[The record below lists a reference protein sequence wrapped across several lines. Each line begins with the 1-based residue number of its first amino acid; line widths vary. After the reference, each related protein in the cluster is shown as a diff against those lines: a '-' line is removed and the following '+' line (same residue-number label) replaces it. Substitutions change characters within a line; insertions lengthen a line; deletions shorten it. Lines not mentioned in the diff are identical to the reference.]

1 MHCRTQRII
10 SMAARN
16 RFMIALA
23 ISLALSPGA
32 FAQSPDISSTVG
44 ERIQRIQDRI
54 LSPPMLFGE
63 PVGRSLAERMAED
76 RVPGVSIAVIHNGEI
91 EWARGFGVTRI
102 GGPPVT
108 SETLFQ
114 AASVSKPV
122 AALAVLRLV
131 ESGKLSLDDDVN
143 QYLKS
148 WKVEENDFT
157 KSEKVTLRGLLTH
170 TAGMTVRGFPGYAP
184 GETIPTTVQILNGHA
199 PANTPPVFVD
209 TNPRG
214 QWRYSGGGYVV
225 AQLLLEDV
233 TRTPFAQLVRDLV
246 LNPIGMTRSTYEQPL
261 PAARMTQVALP
272 HDADGSLLPGG
283 PHIYPEMAAAGLWTT
298 PSDLARY
305 AIEVQHALTGKSAIL
320 SATMAQHMLTPIPGM
335 REHGL
340 GPALGGSKERRYF
353 YHSGSNAGYKCYL
366 VAYNSGD
373 GAVVM
378 TNSDNAD
385 ALRRDIINTIAYEY
399 KWPDFQPEPRRLLS
413 MSNALFA
420 LVITAVGISGVV
432 LFRRRRL
439 RSLF

>member
-1 MHCRTQRII
+1 MVPPHRFVI
-10 SMAARN
+10 S
-16 RFMIALA
+16 LA
-23 ISLALSPGA
+23 ISFALSLIA
-32 FAQSPDISSTVG
+32 FAQSPDTSSTV
-44 ERIQRIQDRI
+44 EQRIQRIQSRI
-54 LSPPMLFGE
+54 LSPPMLFGD
-63 PVGRSLAERMAED
+63 PVGRSLAERMTED

-102 GGPPVT
+102 SGSPVT

-114 AASVSKPV
+114 AGSVSKPV

-148 WKVEENDFT
+148 WKVEESDFT
-157 KSEKVTLRGLLTH
+157 KNQKVTLRGLLTH
-170 TAGMTVRGFPGYAP
+170 TAGITVRGFRGYAF
-184 GETIPTTVQILNGHA
+184 GESIPTVVQILNGEA

-209 TNPRG
+209 TNPGR
-214 QWRYSGGGYVV
+214 QWRYSGGGYVI

-233 TRTPFAQLVRDLV
+233 TGVPFGQLMRQSV
-246 LNPIGMTRSTYEQPL
+246 LQPIGMTRSTYEQPL

-272 HDADGSLLPGG
+272 YDADGSLLPGG
-283 PHIYPEMAAAGLWTT
+283 PRIHQEMAAAGLWTT

-305 AIEVQHALTGKSAIL
+305 AIEVQHALIGKSAIL
-320 SATMAQHMLTPIPGM
+320 SATIARQMLTPIPGM

-340 GPALGGSKERRYF
+340 GPALGGSRERRYF
-353 YHSGSNAGYKCYL
+353 YHGGSNAGYKCYL

-385 ALRRDIINTIAYEY
+385 ALRRDIITTIAYEY
-399 KWPDFQPEPRRLLS
+399 KWPDFQAEPRRLLS
-413 MSNALFA
+413 MSNALLA
-420 LVITAVGISGVV
+420 LTIAAVGAFGVV

-439 RSLF
+439 R

>member
-1 MHCRTQRII
+1 MVPLYRSVIII
-10 SMAARN
+10 SFAVSL
-16 RFMIALA
+16 IAV
-23 ISLALSPGA
+23 
-32 FAQSPDISSTVG
+32 AQSPDTSSPV
-44 ERIQRIQDRI
+44 EQRIKRIQGRI
-54 LSPPMLFGE
+54 LSPPRLFGE
-63 PVGRSLAERMAED
+63 PVGRSLEERMTQD

-102 GGPPVT
+102 GGSPVT

-114 AASVSKPV
+114 AGSVSKPV
-122 AALAVLRLV
+122 AAMAVLRLV

-148 WKVEENDFT
+148 WKVVENDFT
-157 KSEKVTLRGLLTH
+157 RNEKVTLRSLLTH
-170 TAGMTVRGFPGYAP
+170 TAGMTVRGFRGYAP
-184 GETIPTTVQILNGHA
+184 GESIPTVVQVLNGVA

-209 TNPRG
+209 TNPGR

-225 AQLLLEDV
+225 TQLLLEDV
-233 TRTPFAQLVRDLV
+233 TGVRFDQLMRESV
-246 LNPIGMTRSTYEQPL
+246 LEPIGMTRSTYEQPL

-272 HDADGSLLPGG
+272 YDDDGSLLPGG
-283 PHIYPEMAAAGLWTT
+283 PRIHQEMAAAGLWTT

-305 AIEVQHALTGKSAIL
+305 AIEVQHALMGQSPTL
-320 SATMAQHMLTPIPGM
+320 SATMARQMLTPIPGI

-340 GPALGGSKERRYF
+340 GPALGGNKERRYF

-378 TNSDNAD
+378 TNSDSAD
-385 ALRRDIINTIAYEY
+385 ALRRDIISTIAYEY
-399 KWPDFQPEPRRLLS
+399 KWPDFQTEPRRLFS
-413 MSNALFA
+413 MNNALLA
-420 LVITAVGISGVV
+420 LAIAAVAIFGVF

-439 RSLF
+439 RRC